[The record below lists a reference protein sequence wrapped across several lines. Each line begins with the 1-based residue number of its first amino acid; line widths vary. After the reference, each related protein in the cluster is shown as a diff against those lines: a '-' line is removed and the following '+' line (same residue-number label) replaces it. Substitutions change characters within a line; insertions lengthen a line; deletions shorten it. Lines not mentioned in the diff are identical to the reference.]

1 MSLSSSIRRRFWLL
15 LAAAVGFGVC
25 AVEAQDNTSKVHSR
39 IVSGREKAI
48 RKELKSA
55 PADDWSGGYYY
66 GDGLGVNVTLVYAP
80 ESGFVFTWHGCLGLY
95 DQNYGDVRLDG
106 GRLRLV
112 PRLPNYPSKGF
123 QGISE
128 DFYRVR
134 WGARHYLIS
143 SDEMVRFTNAVNAG
157 FEPRKYP
164 HGRFLLK
171 DGDEK
176 KEVSGPPPI
185 PVEYTDYILRTPL
198 DAHIVSVGKS
208 RSNDPFVVHTVVLN
222 VGRVEGVR
230 KGMEFFVIGC
240 NYGDAT
246 VLKVDDHSSEAELS
260 VFQSDEKPSPGQKLS
275 TRVRDESGS

>member
-1 MSLSSSIRRRFWLL
+1 MSLSSRIRRRFWLL
-15 LAAAVGFGVC
+15 LAAVVGFGVC
-25 AVEAQDNTSKVHSR
+25 AVEAQDNTSKVNSG
-39 IVSGREKAI
+39 IVSRREKAI
-48 RKELKSA
+48 RKELKS
-55 PADDWSGGYYY
+55 PHLDEWSGRYYY
-66 GDGLGVNVTLVYAP
+66 GDGLGTNVVLLYAR
-80 ESGFVFTWHGCLGLY
+80 ESGFVFTLHGCLGLY
-95 DQNYGDVRLDG
+95 DQNYGDVTLES
-106 GRLRLV
+106 GRLQLA
-112 PRLPNYPSKGF
+112 PKLPNDPSKGF
-123 QGISE
+123 SV

-143 SDEMVRFTNAVNAG
+143 SDEIVQFANSVNAG

-176 KEVSGPPPI
+176 KRVSGPPPI

-222 VGRVEGVR
+222 IGSVEGVR
-230 KGMEFFVIGC
+230 KGMEFFVIGGS
-240 NYGDAT
+240 YGDAT

-260 VFQSDEKPSPGQKLS
+260 IFHSDERPSPGQKLS
-275 TRVRDESGS
+275 TRLRDESGS